1 MKMIWTILL
10 TVFIYF
16 DSYGQQVEKIIQAGN
31 DFYKKEQ
38 YEQAASQYNKAIVA
52 DSSNIT
58 ALFNLGNS
66 LYKKNSRNEAIKAY
80 TDITGKTNDPALS
93 SDSYYNA
100 GVVLGK
106 QQKLEL
112 SIESYKKALRQ
123 NPDNTEARDNLQKA
137 LLELRKRV
145 PPKKEP
151 EKKKQ
156 NQQKDQRQQSKM
168 SPKEAQQRLK
178 LLEQK
183 EKEVQ
188 QRMQQEKS
196 KAGGGQTKDW

>member
-1 MKMIWTILL
+1 MKMMLTILL

-16 DSYGQQVEKIIQAGN
+16 VSYSQKVESIIQAGN
-31 DFYKKEQ
+31 DLYKKQQ
-38 YEQAASQYNKAIVA
+38 YEQAATQYNKAIAA
-52 DSSNIT
+52 DSNNTT

-66 LYKKNSRNEAIKAY
+66 LYKKNSRNEAIKTYA
-80 TDITGKTNDPALS
+80 DITVKAKEPGLR
-93 SDSYYNA
+93 SDSYYNT
-100 GVVLGK
+100 GVVIGK
-106 QQKLEL
+106 QQKLEE
-112 SIESYKKALRQ
+112 SIEAYKNALRQ
-123 NPDNTEARDNLQKA
+123 NPVNTEARENLEKA
-137 LLELRKRV
+137 LTELKKRI

-156 NQQKDQRQQSKM
+156 NQQKDQQQQSKM

-178 LLEQK
+178 LMAQK

-188 QRMQQEKS
+188 QRIQQEKS